1 MSDLLY
7 IIRCQKA
14 WKVTL
19 KSVVEQVVMVKMQN
33 VFFIIHTW
41 TEQNMIGLFA
51 IMIRVIAEE
60 KMKIYKLYIQ
70 F

>member
-1 MSDLLY
+1 MG
-7 IIRCQKA
+7 INK
-14 WKVTL
+14 
-19 KSVVEQVVMVKMQN
+19 
-33 VFFIIHTW
+33 IIHTW